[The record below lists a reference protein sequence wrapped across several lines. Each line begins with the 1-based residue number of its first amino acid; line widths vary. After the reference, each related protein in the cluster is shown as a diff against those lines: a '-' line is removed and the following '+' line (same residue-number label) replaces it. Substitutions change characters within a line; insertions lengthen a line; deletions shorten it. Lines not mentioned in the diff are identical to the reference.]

1 MASASGSSTAH
12 VLSRRAVVPRRLEV
26 ELGVRVG
33 RVGALD
39 HVDDDDGDVVAAA
52 LAVGHRH
59 QLVGGGLRIGDRL
72 DHLDDVVVADLVDEA
87 VAAQEEAVAA
97 HERQRP
103 GVDADGR
110 IDAQRS
116 RHDVAPRVVAR
127 LVVGDV
133 AGGDELLHVAVVDG
147 DAPQPAVAQQV
158 RARVADVD
166 EGELLV
172 GGVAAVGVGLGDH
185 DQRGDRRAHPLLVR
199 VADRRP
205 VDVAVGLGDRR
216 HHVVERGAVGA
227 EPGAE
232 HVDGEGAGDLA
243 GAVAAHPVGD
253 GEDVRLGEHVVL
265 VLRADAARIGGRAPA
280 QRRHYCASSTV

>member
-1 MASASGSSTAH
+1 MNPATLRFFFGGAAAGVTGISSVFVFGWRLRRGLRRLR
-12 VLSRRAVVPRRLEV
+12 VLAADQRGEVGELGGLGVGVVDRPRALRRAVVPRRLEV

-59 QLVGGGLRIGDRL
+59 QLVGCGLRIGDRL
-72 DHLDDVVVADLVDEA
+72 DDLDDVVVADLVDEA

-110 IDAQRS
+110 VDAQRS
-116 RHDVAPRVVAR
+116 GHDVAPRVVAR

-147 DAPQPAVAQQV
+147 DAPQPAVAQAG
-158 RARVADVD
+158 RC
-166 EGELLV
+166 GS
-172 GGVAAVGVGLGDH
+172 
-185 DQRGDRRAHPLLVR
+185 RRR
-199 VADRRP
+199 
-205 VDVAVGLGDRR
+205 
-216 HHVVERGAVGA
+216 
-227 EPGAE
+227 
-232 HVDGEGAGDLA
+232 
-243 GAVAAHPVGD
+243 
-253 GEDVRLGEHVVL
+253 
-265 VLRADAARIGGRAPA
+265 
-280 QRRHYCASSTV
+280 